1 MTVSDAFASFKS
13 ELELPD
19 RKQQQASTAQQEM
32 RAEIAKHLH
41 LTNSFLTG
49 SYSRHTKID
58 PLNDIDVFLVRNDS
72 RVALSTSGGTLPA
85 QAIDQV
91 VGAVRAAYPAATIK
105 KQSRSVNVKLSF
117 YPFGFDLVPAWFR
130 TPDGYWIP
138 DTDVDGWL
146 PTDPEAHAKLLT
158 DANDASK
165 LKLKPLIKMTKHW
178 SRNNYDLL
186 RSFHL
191 ELICVDLARSGSLKP
206 DTSFQFG
213 VATSLVHLRRY
224 VGKKMMDPTYGK
236 SRVDKELSPDE
247 FSKLLSRIDFDS
259 QNAIDALG
267 LEAKEDHNSASEKW
281 KRIFLSGFPK

>member
-1 MTVSDAFASFKS
+1 MTVSDAFKNFKS

-41 LTNSFLTG
+41 LSNSFLTG

-72 RVALSTSGGTLPA
+72 RVGLSTGEGTLPA

-91 VGAVRAAYPAATIK
+91 ITAVRAAYPSATIK
-105 KQSRSVNVKLSF
+105 KQARSVNVKLPLYS
-117 YPFGFDLVPAWFR
+117 FGFDLVPAWFR

-138 DTDVDGWL
+138 DTDTGGWL

-158 DANDASK
+158 DANDFSK
-165 LKLKPLIKMTKHW
+165 LKLKPLIKMAKHW
-178 SRNNYDLL
+178 SSNNYDLL

-191 ELICVDLARSGSLKP
+191 ELICVDLVRSGNLKP

-213 VATSLVHLRRY
+213 VATILVHLPRY
-224 VGKKMMDPTYGK
+224 VGKQMMDPTYGK
-236 SRVDKELSPDE
+236 SRVDKELSSDE
-247 FSKLLSRIDFDS
+247 FNKLLSRIDSDS
-259 QNAIDALG
+259 RRAIDALG
-267 LEAKEDHNSASEKW
+267 LEAQGDHDSAIEKW
-281 KRIFLSGFPK
+281 NRIFLSGFSK